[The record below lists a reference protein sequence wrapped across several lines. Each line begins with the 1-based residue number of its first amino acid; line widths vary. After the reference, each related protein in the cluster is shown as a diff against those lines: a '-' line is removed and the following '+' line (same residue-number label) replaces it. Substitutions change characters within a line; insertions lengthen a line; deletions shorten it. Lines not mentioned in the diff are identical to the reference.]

1 MTTLSL
7 SLLDRAARAR
17 SYLDQNDRKAIAE
30 FLFKHHNPDGGFR
43 GRSTE
48 SDLYY
53 APFALGCLLALGQS
67 LPVEETRPYL
77 ASFGEG
83 EGLDLVHLGCLL
95 RCLRILST
103 PNLAR
108 QTALASRLGV
118 LGHQTFARMVQAF
131 HARPLPGQEAILTHL
146 QTCRCPDGGYAS
158 NAQAAARGE
167 DSVYSSFLALL
178 ACEDLGLA
186 PENPEAIVRCVRRHR
201 ATDGGYGNHPGAPEG
216 TTTVTAAAGALL
228 KTLDRK
234 PDPADSNIQTWLRDR
249 YHPSGGFLANPRAP
263 LPDLLS
269 TASALFALRQ
279 LGADLEFARTGTLDL
294 IETLWAENGGFCP
307 HAADETPDCEYV
319 WYALLTLG
327 CLAK

>member
-1 MTTLSL
+1 MTTISL

-17 SYLDQNDRKAIAE
+17 HYLDPDDRKAIAG
-30 FLFKHHNPDGGFR
+30 FLLKQRNPDGGFR

-53 APFALGCLLALGQS
+53 APFALGCLLALGEN
-67 LPVEETRPYL
+67 LPVEEIQHYL
-77 ASFGEG
+77 ASFGDG

-95 RCLRILST
+95 RCRRILAT

-118 LGHQTFARMVQAF
+118 LGHQAFARLVQSF
-131 HARPLPGQEAILTHL
+131 RVHPLPGQEKIQTHL
-146 QTCRCPDGGYAS
+146 LTCRCPDGGYAS
-158 NAQAAARGE
+158 NAQAAERGE
-167 DSVYSSFLALL
+167 DSIYTSFIALL
-178 ACEDLGLA
+178 IGEDLGIA
-186 PENPEAIVRCVRRHR
+186 PENPDAIAHCVRKHR
-201 ATDGGYGNHPGAPEG
+201 AADGGYGNRPGAAEG
-216 TTTVTAAAGALL
+216 TTTVTSAAGVILQAFN
-228 KTLDRK
+228 RK
-234 PDPADSNIQTWLRDR
+234 PDPAAPNIQNWLHDR
-249 YHPSGGFLANPRAP
+249 YHPSGGFYANPRAP

-269 TASALFALRQ
+269 TASALFALR
-279 LGADLEFARTGTLDL
+279 LIGAEVEFARTGTLDFV
-294 IETLWAENGGFCP
+294 EMLWAESGGFCP